1 MVPRLVEKALSS
13 GDVRRERTLVC
24 EGLSGRVLE
33 IGFGSGMNLPH
44 LPPSVTAVDAVEP
57 SDLGWEMSA
66 ARRGTASLP
75 VSRVGLDGQRV
86 DAESSAYDAV
96 LCTFSLC
103 TIPDAALAAREMAR
117 LGRPGGTVHVLE
129 HGLSPDAGG
138 SVGSTRSRSGSPAA
152 ATSPATP
159 SPCSSRPGWRSSTG
173 PSATCPALPSPAPGS
188 TGTGSSPG
196 GLSPA
201 DPRSP
206 VREGSTD
213 VSPTFRFA
221 VEPSTAVPKV

>member
-1 MVPRLVEKALSS
+1 MVRVSWWERRVVPRLVEKALSS

-103 TIPDAALAAREMAR
+103 TIPDAALAARSSTSPR
-117 LGRPGGTVHVLE
+117 QRCHRPHWVGQVDHPLFGSQFHQQATPQDH
-129 HGLSPDAGG
+129 HGGG
-138 SVGSTRSRSGSPAA
+138 SR
-152 ATSPATP
+152 
-159 SPCSSRPGWRSSTG
+159 
-173 PSATCPALPSPAPGS
+173 
-188 TGTGSSPG
+188 
-196 GLSPA
+196 
-201 DPRSP
+201 
-206 VREGSTD
+206 
-213 VSPTFRFA
+213 
-221 VEPSTAVPKV
+221 

>member
-1 MVPRLVEKALSS
+1 MSWWERRVVPRLVEKALSS
-13 GDVRRERTLVC
+13 GDVRRERALVC

-44 LPPSVTAVDAVEP
+44 LPAAVTAVDAVEP

-86 DAESSAYDAV
+86 DADSSAYDAV

-117 LGRPGGTVHVLE
+117 TVRPGGTVHVLE
-129 HGLSPDAGG
+129 HGLSPDAGVARWQRRLDPIEKRVAG
-138 SVGSTRSRSGSPAA
+138 GCHLTRDPVALLEQAGLEIVDRTERYLPGPAVA
-152 ATSPATP
+152 RPWVYGYRIMARRPAG
-159 SPCSSRPGWRSSTG
+159 R
-173 PSATCPALPSPAPGS
+173 
-188 TGTGSSPG
+188 
-196 GLSPA
+196 
-201 DPRSP
+201 
-206 VREGSTD
+206 
-213 VSPTFRFA
+213 
-221 VEPSTAVPKV
+221 

>member
-117 LGRPGGTVHVLE
+117 LVRPGGTVHVLE
-129 HGLSPDAGG
+129 HGLSPDAG
-138 SVGSTRSRSGSPAA
+138 VARWQRRLDPIEKRVRRLPPHPRPRRPARA
-152 ATSPATP
+152 GRAGGR
-159 SPCSSRPGWRSSTG
+159 RPDR
-173 PSATCPALPSPAPGS
+173 ALPARPCRRPPLGLRVPAPR
-188 TGTGSSPG
+188 
-196 GLSPA
+196 PA
-201 DPRSP
+201 GYLRLI
-206 VREGSTD
+206 R
-213 VSPTFRFA
+213 
-221 VEPSTAVPKV
+221 VPP